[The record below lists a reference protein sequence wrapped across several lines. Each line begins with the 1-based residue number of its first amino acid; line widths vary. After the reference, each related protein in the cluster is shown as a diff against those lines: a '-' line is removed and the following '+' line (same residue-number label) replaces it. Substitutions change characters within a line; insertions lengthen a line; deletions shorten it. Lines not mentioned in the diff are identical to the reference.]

1 MSRFSLRYPYL
12 IIVACLIVCVVGVT
26 SLVKMPVD
34 LFPPIRIPVVVVA
47 TFFNGMPPEQIETDI
62 TGRFERFFTL
72 ASGVDHME
80 SRSLP
85 GVSLI
90 KIYFQPGFDP
100 DSAVTSIANLA
111 TADLRKLPPG
121 TLPPVVLKFDA
132 SSLPVCLVTLKGAG
146 LSEAKL
152 RDEGQYDVRNQIANV
167 PGASVPQPFGGK
179 YRQIMVYVDPLKL
192 QAHQLSVMDVV
203 RTVNEANLILPA
215 GDVKIGPYDYN
226 LYANSQ
232 INSMS
237 DINRLPLKTVGNASV
252 LVADVG
258 KAEDAAQIQNNIV
271 RVDGQPSVYL
281 PVMKQGGD
289 ANTIAVVD
297 GIKEGVSHL
306 LDVPKQLIAKVV
318 FDQSVF
324 VRSAIE
330 NLIHEGA
337 IGLLL
342 TGVMILVF
350 LGSMRATVA
359 VFLSIPLS
367 ALAAFIALSM
377 GDSTINAMILGG
389 LALAFSRLIDNSVVV
404 LENIFRHME
413 MGESPEVAAERGGQ
427 EVAIPV
433 LAATLTTAVVF
444 FPVTFLYGVSRF
456 LFTALALSVVLSLF
470 ASYFVAMTVVPLFCA
485 RLIKPHQAHADA
497 EASAEAQAEG
507 KAHAGGPAR
516 AEAGDAHAGGSVHVG
531 GGKALGGAAT
541 PRSWGARFNAAFNRR
556 FTTMLDNYEGSLARA
571 LLRPAATVLGITGVF
586 VLSLAL
592 YPLVGKAYFPRTDP
606 SQFVIDLKAPT
617 GTRLELTDKL
627 VDQVEQVVREVV
639 PKNELKIV
647 VSNIGTQPGF
657 SSMYTS
663 NSGPHTAFVQV
674 GLQDD
679 HTLSSFQYMDLVR
692 AKLRKRLPEL
702 TTYFQTGGLV
712 DAIVNLGL
720 PAPLDVQVSGSNLE
734 AAHEVATKIAEQA
747 HALRGVS
754 DVYVPQDINYPS
766 LKLDIDRVRASEL
779 GLNEKEVVGNVITA
793 LTSNAMI
800 APSYW
805 VDPKSGNDYMLTV
818 QYPENFIHSMT
829 DLTSVPLRG
838 SRSSD
843 PTQLDN
849 VSTLHHIESPTEV
862 DHYQLRRE
870 MDVYVSP
877 AGEDLSHVISGV
889 NRIIQGL
896 QLPQGVRVTVR
907 GSAQAMQTS
916 FSSFGLGLILATVLV
931 YLILVAQFQ
940 SFVDPLLILLA
951 VPTGL
956 TGVLAILYITD
967 TTLNIMSLMGVVMM
981 VGIVVSNSILIVE
994 FTNRLREEGRT
1005 LREAVSLACRV
1016 RLRPVLMTSLATL
1029 IGLIPMA
1036 LKLGTGSE
1044 AYAPLARAI
1053 IGGLAVSVVLT
1064 VYIVPAAYYLAHRRD
1079 EERRV
1084 RAAADGGPAAGPA
1097 A

>member
-1 MSRFSLRYPYL
+1 MSGFSIRYPYL

-26 SLVKMPVD
+26 SVVRMPVD

-100 DSAVTSIANLA
+100 DAAVTSIANLA

-152 RDEGQYDVRNQIANV
+152 RDTGQYDVRNQIANV

-232 INSMS
+232 INAIS
-237 DINRLPLKTVGNASV
+237 DVNRLPLKTVGNASV

-297 GIKEGVSHL
+297 GIKDGVQHL

-367 ALAAFIALSM
+367 ALAAFIALSF

-413 MGESPEVAAERGGQ
+413 LGESPQVAAERGGK
-427 EVAIPV
+427 EVALPV

-485 RLIKPHQAHADA
+485 KLIKAQQAHADPEPGA
-497 EASAEAQAEG
+497 EVQAEN
-507 KAHAGGPAR
+507 PAR
-516 AEAGDAHAGGSVHVG
+516 PP
-531 GGKALGGAAT
+531 GATLPA
-541 PRSWGARFNAAFNRR
+541 PPESRAPWGARFNAAFNRR
-556 FTTMLDNYEGSLARA
+556 FTRMLDRYEGSLSIA
-571 LLRPAATVLGITGVF
+571 LLRPVATVLGITGVF

-617 GTRLELTDKL
+617 GTRLELTDRL
-627 VDQVEQVVREVV
+627 VDQVEQGVREVV
-639 PKNELKIV
+639 PKDELKII

-679 HTLSSFQYMDLVR
+679 HTLSSFQYMDRVR
-692 AKLRKRLPEL
+692 ARLRRRLPAL

-720 PAPLDVQVSGSNLE
+720 PAPLDIQVSGSNLE
-734 AAHEVATKIAEQA
+734 ATHEVATKIAQEA
-747 HALRGVS
+747 HALHGVS
-754 DVYVPQDINYPS
+754 DVYVPQDIDYPS

-805 VDPKSGNDYMLTV
+805 VDPKSGNDYLLTV
-818 QYPENFIHSMT
+818 QYPENFIRDMS
-829 DLTSVPLRG
+829 DLTAVPLRG
-838 SRSSD
+838 TRSNLA
-843 PTQLDN
+843 TQLDT

-877 AGEDLSHVISGV
+877 SGEDLSAVMSGV
-889 NRIIQGL
+889 DRIIHGM

-916 FSSFGLGLILATVLV
+916 FTSFGLGLLLSTVLV

-940 SFVDPLLILLA
+940 SFIDPFLILLA

-956 TGVLAILYITD
+956 AGVLLILFFTG

-994 FTNRLREEGRT
+994 FTNRLREHGRS

-1064 VYIVPAAYYLAHRRD
+1064 VFIVPCAYYLAHRRD
-1079 EERRV
+1079 EERR
-1084 RAAADGGPAAGPA
+1084 PATTSSGDTPVPGHAV
-1097 A
+1097 